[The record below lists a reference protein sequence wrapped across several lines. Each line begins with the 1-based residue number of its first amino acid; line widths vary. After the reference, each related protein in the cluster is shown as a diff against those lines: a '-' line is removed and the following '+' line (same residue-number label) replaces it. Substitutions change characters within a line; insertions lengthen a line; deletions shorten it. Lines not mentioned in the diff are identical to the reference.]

1 MNNRRRITEE
11 FPESIDNPHLG
22 YHVPLDEGMEDNTL
36 FSDLLDEAEDFP
48 EEDDGDEP
56 DKEQQ
61 EEDAEMVES
70 SGEEK
75 MDDKESKEEEKTEDD
90 PMGEEKEEG
99 PEAKKRRV
107 AKLVESIP
115 NAASAEDEIK
125 EVWIARNCSA
135 EIDQIMRVHDRKCPC
150 CLTETPSFI
159 ALCLFCHAEF
169 WSAGKYVRIVPEGEE
184 QKNKRDRER
193 ITKAAKEAYRKAQE
207 ENEQMPPEDKIRIQE
222 DEKEVEENAEEF
234 GKESEESKASTDKP
248 EERSFADADQQNDHQ
263 AGNEEHEDLSMFER
277 DLRSP
282 EEGAM
287 CIDRNL
293 QEAKYMI
300 IYLVDI

>member
-1 MNNRRRITEE
+1 MGDPQDAEELKEDVDLLRANLGSSLKLEDEVRSRIVMK
-11 FPESIDNPHLG
+11 LAL
-22 YHVPLDEGMEDNTL
+22 YHVP
-36 FSDLLDEAEDFP
+36 
-48 EEDDGDEP
+48 
-56 DKEQQ
+56 
-61 EEDAEMVES
+61 
-70 SGEEK
+70 
-75 MDDKESKEEEKTEDD
+75 SKPK
-90 PMGEEKEEG
+90 
-99 PEAKKRRV
+99 
-107 AKLVESIP
+107 
-115 NAASAEDEIK
+115 
-125 EVWIARNCSA
+125 
-135 EIDQIMRVHDRKCPC
+135 IMRVHDRKCPC

-248 EERSFADADQQNDHQ
+248 EERSFADDDQQNDHQ

-293 QEAKYMI
+293 QAAKYMI

>member
-1 MNNRRRITEE
+1 MKNRKMNNRRRITEE
-11 FPESIDNPHLG
+11 FPESIDNPHLD

-56 DKEQQ
+56 DEEQQ

-115 NAASAEDEIK
+115 NAASAEGVCLACGSTEHAMSECQNQDAVKRIHDAFGDILAKIKVNKQSFPKGRRSRTEKKTKERKAPTDDTPDRVISLYPEEIQTFQICADYQDGHWTALRTHTNDLGPSSHK
-125 EVWIARNCSA
+125 EVTN
-135 EIDQIMRVHDRKCPC
+135 EILPGMDVFDRSYR
-150 CLTETPSFI
+150 LNGSVNITQETS
-159 ALCLFCHAEF
+159 
-169 WSAGKYVRIVPEGEE
+169 KYYVNI
-184 QKNKRDRER
+184 
-193 ITKAAKEAYRKAQE
+193 
-207 ENEQMPPEDKIRIQE
+207 
-222 DEKEVEENAEEF
+222 
-234 GKESEESKASTDKP
+234 ESMFST
-248 EERSFADADQQNDHQ
+248 
-263 AGNEEHEDLSMFER
+263 GTLSMVPR
-277 DLRSP
+277 DGVQYWHLKTS
-282 EEGAM
+282 
-287 CIDRNL
+287 
-293 QEAKYMI
+293 MI
-300 IYLVDI
+300 QTS